1 MIIDDKCALD
11 LKSAFLFRFSAQL
24 NHDSNRHA
32 RCRKTGIHLQVAS
45 IIDAC
50 PVNGNTVLDVIL
62 LSDLPR
68 TTEEE
73 LVPNN
78 VDHAR
83 LHHLCTS
90 TRLSVAFKEQFAIRI
105 G

>member
-45 IIDAC
+45 IIDAS
-50 PVNGNTVLDVIL
+50 PVKGNTLLELKL
-62 LSDLPR
+62 LSDITR